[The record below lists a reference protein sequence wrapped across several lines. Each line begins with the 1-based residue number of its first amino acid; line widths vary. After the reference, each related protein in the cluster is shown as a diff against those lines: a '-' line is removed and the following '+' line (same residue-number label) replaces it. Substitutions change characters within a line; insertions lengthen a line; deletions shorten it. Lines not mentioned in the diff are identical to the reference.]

1 MSTISQNIEN
11 NANNTLETLIRRF
24 TSSNTIPVERT
35 NIKKEEFELIL
46 QYISLLKN
54 EIESPN
60 AS

>member
-1 MSTISQNIEN
+1 MSIAQNIEN

-54 EIESPN
+54 EIEFPN